1 MRNLKKTRT
10 IPAFIS
16 SEFTQLDPFSR
27 LASALIFENKF
38 RFPFPSAFFDGVCH
52 YVRRVVYIYQKES
65 EPNQEGMPM
74 NLTLPLDQ
82 MSTSDKLR
90 AIEEIWD
97 DLSRTA
103 KDIPSPAW
111 HEDVLRARDDCV
123 SEGSSKYL
131 DWGEAK
137 KNIRDS
143 AK

>member
-1 MRNLKKTRT
+1 
-10 IPAFIS
+10 
-16 SEFTQLDPFSR
+16 
-27 LASALIFENKF
+27 
-38 RFPFPSAFFDGVCH
+38 
-52 YVRRVVYIYQKES
+52 
-65 EPNQEGMPM
+65 M